1 MQEQIVAFARKL
13 WKDFL
18 GFSAGQKAATIAAA
32 IALVAGAVIYSTWQS
47 TPSYSPLF
55 TNLAP
60 SDASAIVDKLNSGGI
75 PYRLGAAGTEI
86 LVPSD
91 KVYST
96 RLTMSAAGL
105 PNSSQTG
112 YSLLDKESVTTSD
125 FQQQVDFQ
133 RAVEGELGKTIQS
146 INGVLSA
153 SVHLALPQ
161 QNVFN
166 DGTQKPTAAVMLTT
180 TAGTQLT
187 TQQVQSVVYLV
198 SSAVTNMSPD
208 GVTVTDQ
215 NGNVLAA
222 AGSGI
227 TDSVGTS
234 TQTQQTQDYNN
245 RLATSLE
252 NMINQVVGQGH
263 AVVTVN
269 AALDFNKTSS
279 TKNTYVYDPK
289 APPLSAQ
296 TTNKTYTGN
305 NAANGGTLGAGGGT
319 TGTTTSG
326 AGSYKESNKT
336 VNNAVGTV
344 TETTQNAPGAVSKLS
359 IAVLLDGSVK
369 NVPVSAINSLVSSAV
384 GLSTTRGDT
393 LSIQS
398 LPFNTTAATQ
408 AAAVTAAAAKAAA
421 AKASASQMTSM
432 IKQGVLGLIIL
443 VMVIGT
449 WLASRRRRKNQPP
462 VEDEDDLLGDLAP
475 RQLPMTNAPQE
486 PQHMAVAAEI
496 NEAVSRRRALVAL
509 ADEQPDDVARVLSG
523 WLKSREG

>member
-1 MQEQIVAFARKL
+1 M
-13 WKDFL
+13 
-18 GFSAGQKAATIAAA
+18 
-32 IALVAGAVIYSTWQS
+32 
-47 TPSYSPLF
+47 
-55 TNLAP
+55 
-60 SDASAIVDKLNSGGI
+60 
-75 PYRLGAAGTEI
+75 
-86 LVPSD
+86 
-91 KVYST
+91 
-96 RLTMSAAGL
+96 
-105 PNSSQTG
+105 
-112 YSLLDKESVTTSD
+112 LDKESVTTSD

-222 AGSGI
+222 AGGGI

-263 AVVTVN
+263 SVVTVN

-289 APPLSAQ
+289 APPLSQ
-296 TTNKTYTGN
+296 QRQ
-305 NAANGGTLGAGGGT
+305 L
-319 TGTTTSG
+319 
-326 AGSYKESNKT
+326 
-336 VNNAVGTV
+336 
-344 TETTQNAPGAVSKLS
+344 QDLHRQQ
-359 IAVLLDGSVK
+359 
-369 NVPVSAINSLVSSAV
+369 
-384 GLSTTRGDT
+384 RG
-393 LSIQS
+393 QRRH
-398 LPFNTTAATQ
+398 A
-408 AAAVTAAAAKAAA
+408 
-421 AKASASQMTSM
+421 
-432 IKQGVLGLIIL
+432 
-443 VMVIGT
+443 
-449 WLASRRRRKNQPP
+449 RRRR
-462 VEDEDDLLGDLAP
+462 DHDDRHHDL
-475 RQLPMTNAPQE
+475 RRGVVQGEQ
-486 PQHMAVAAEI
+486 QDGQQRGRHRDRDDAE
-496 NEAVSRRRALVAL
+496 RAGCS
-509 ADEQPDDVARVLSG
+509 Q
-523 WLKSREG
+523 